1 MEGSS
6 VIRPMPTIRGKGRAG
21 AAAPKCAVR
30 DVLDRVGDA
39 WSVLVVLRLGEG
51 PRRFN
56 ALRREVGGI
65 SQRMLTVTLRHLERD
80 GLVARRV
87 IPHTPPQV
95 EYRLTELGHSL
106 LGAIEILAQWATAHQ
121 PRIQAARDAYDRRL
135 DAAE

>member
-1 MEGSS
+1 MEGSTTRHRPSS
-6 VIRPMPTIRGKGRAG
+6 VYETRADAG
-21 AAAPKCAVR
+21 APKCAVR

-39 WSVLVVLRLGEG
+39 WSVLVVLRLGES

-56 ALRREVGGI
+56 ELRRQVGGI

-95 EYRLTELGHSL
+95 EYRLTELGRSL
-106 LGAIEILAQWATAHQ
+106 LGAIEILAQWAVAHQ
-121 PRIQAARDAYDRRL
+121 PEIQTARDTYDRRRE
-135 DAAE
+135 AAE

>member
-1 MEGSS
+1 MEGSTTRRMPSS
-6 VIRPMPTIRGKGRAG
+6 VHETCAMRE
-21 AAAPKCAVR
+21 APKCAIR

-39 WSVLVVLRLGEG
+39 WSVLVVLRLGES

-56 ALRREVGGI
+56 ELRRQVGGI

-95 EYRLTELGHSL
+95 EYRLTELGRSL
-106 LGAIEILAQWATAHQ
+106 LGAIEILAHWATAHQ
-121 PRIQAARDAYDRRL
+121 PQIQTARAAYDRRL
-135 DAAE
+135 EAAE